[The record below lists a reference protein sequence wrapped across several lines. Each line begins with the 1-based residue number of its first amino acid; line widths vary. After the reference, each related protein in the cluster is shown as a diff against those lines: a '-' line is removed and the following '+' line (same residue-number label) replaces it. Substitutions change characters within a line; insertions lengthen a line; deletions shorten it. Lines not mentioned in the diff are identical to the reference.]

1 MKKTPLI
8 LILLPLLILSLFQQ
22 ALACACCA
30 EKGTYFSSKS
40 ALDDYER
47 EILSKMKYAPESSL
61 YLDAAGF
68 EIVRGLDALRLISES
83 SETWSE
89 FDEIGTRVS
98 VMSTSWMFT
107 FSLKDAAGAL
117 TLPIPAEREYYAA
130 DIHDGKDSP
139 GGGPLLYKELR
150 FRGKV
155 GSASNMFSAG
165 FKGGAD
171 YFLVFQGRGN
181 GCNNVEDFTHWR
193 LSVNG
198 PNARYAFFGKLT
210 SGVAKTAGKDRDLPT
225 FEDNHAAVWK
235 GTPRAVNLSSHKDAR
250 MFRTR
255 LTEAQKEGVNFAG
268 HFILTYWGCGTN
280 CLVGA
285 LIDAKT
291 GRVFFPE
298 QMAGLGVGLPGT
310 DIEAEA
316 LEFRKD
322 SSMLI
327 VRGAL
332 SDDEE
337 IGTHYLAWEGGRFR
351 KLTFVAS
358 E

>member
-8 LILLPLLILSLFQQ
+8 LILLPLLVLSLFQQ
-22 ALACACCA
+22 AFACACCA
-30 EKGTYFSSKS
+30 EKGTYFSSTG
-40 ALDDYER
+40 AIDEYER

-68 EIVRGLDALRLISES
+68 EAVKGLEGFRRLSES
-83 SETWSE
+83 SENWSE
-89 FDEIGTRVS
+89 FDEINLRAS
-98 VMSTSWMFT
+98 VGSNFWTMT

-117 TLPIPAEREYYAA
+117 MLPFPAEREYYAA
-130 DIHDGKDSP
+130 DIHDGKDSS

-155 GSASNMFSAG
+155 GSASNMFSKG

-198 PNARYAFFGKLT
+198 PNARYVFFGKLT
-210 SGVAKTAGKDRDLPT
+210 SGDTKTAGTTQEAPKFDEHKVEVWTATPKAVDL
-225 FEDNHAAVWK
+225 D
-235 GTPRAVNLSSHKDAR
+235 SHKDAR

-255 LTEAQKEGVNFAG
+255 LTEARNEGVNFAG
-268 HFILTYWGCGTN
+268 HYIFTYWGCGTN

-285 LIDAKT
+285 VIDGKT
-291 GRVFFPE
+291 GKVFFPE
-298 QMAGLGVGLPGT
+298 EVAGLGVGLPGT

-322 SSMLI
+322 SKMLI

-332 SDDEE
+332 SNGDSV
-337 IGTHYLAWEGGRFR
+337 GTHYLVWEGNRFR
-351 KLTFVAS
+351 KLKFVES
-358 E
+358 